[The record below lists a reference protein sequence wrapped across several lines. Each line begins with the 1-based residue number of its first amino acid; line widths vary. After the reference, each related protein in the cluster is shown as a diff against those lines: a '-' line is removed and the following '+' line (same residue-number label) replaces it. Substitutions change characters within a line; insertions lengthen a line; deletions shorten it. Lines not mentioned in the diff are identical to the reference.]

1 MRDRG
6 IIVTS
11 LIKQIQKHIGRNASE
26 SPVVRQ
32 DFQIYERPNLHLAI
46 EELVHKNGR
55 QSPIGIVER
64 DYEVSLARL
73 VNEASA
79 KDFSQGP
86 VEYVDVALG
95 PNEQLACVK
104 TGVYLFKD
112 DGGANL
118 ALLVNAERHSFPP
131 KMSIEVMASERAAAE
146 TFLRK
151 VVEAAQVGKA
161 YRGKVFSLEK
171 NCYGGVD
178 VKFHHLPA
186 ITREQIVLPQQLLER
201 IERHTIS
208 FSRHAERLRASG
220 RHLKR
225 GILLHGPP
233 GTGKTLSAMYLASR
247 METRT
252 VIILT
257 GGGMDSIEAACHLA
271 RLLQPTTVILEDVDL
286 IGTERE
292 NQTVGANAL
301 LFELLNQMDGL
312 SDDCDVLFVLT
323 TNRPDVLEPAL
334 SARPGRID
342 QALEVPL
349 PDADCR
355 KRLID
360 LYGEG
365 LKLDVKDLTGTV
377 SRLEGASAAFIRE
390 LIRKAALLSADESDA
405 EELTVEERHL
415 EEALSELVVAGG
427 KLTQSLLG
435 AKTDTDAAKGN

>member
-1 MRDRG
+1 M
-6 IIVTS
+6 TT
-11 LIKQIQKHIGRNASE
+11 LTKKIQKHLGSNASA

-32 DFQIYERPNLHLAI
+32 DFPLYERPNLHLAI
-46 EELVHKNGR
+46 EELVHKNGC
-55 QSPIGIVER
+55 QTPIGVVER

-73 VNEASA
+73 VSEASA
-79 KDFSQGP
+79 TDFALGP
-86 VEYVDVALG
+86 VEYVDVDLG
-95 PNEQLACVK
+95 PNEQLACVQR
-104 TGVYLFKD
+104 GIYLFKD
-112 DGGANL
+112 DNGENL
-118 ALLVNAERHSFPP
+118 ALLIVAERNSYPP
-131 KMSIEVMASERAAAE
+131 KMSVEVMAKERTAAE
-146 TFLRK
+146 AFLRK
-151 VVEAAQVGKA
+151 IVETARVGKA
-161 YRGKVFSLEK
+161 YRGKVFSLEQ
-171 NCYGGVD
+171 NCYGGVE
-178 VKFHHLPA
+178 VKFHHLPS
-186 ITREQIVLPQQLLER
+186 ITREQIVLPTALLER
-201 IERHTIS
+201 IERHTVS
-208 FSRHAERLRASG
+208 FTRHAARLRASG

-247 METRT
+247 MENRT

-257 GGGMDSIEAACHLA
+257 GGGMGSIEAACHLA
-271 RLLQPTTVILEDVDL
+271 RLLEPTTVILEDVDL

-312 SDDCDVLFVLT
+312 NDDCDVLFVLT

-360 LYGEG
+360 LYGQG
-365 LKLDVKDLTGTV
+365 LRLDVSDLSGLV

-390 LIRKAALLSADESDA
+390 LLRKAALLAA
-405 EELTVEERHL
+405 EETEAAEIAVEERHL
-415 EEALSELVVAGG
+415 VEALSELVVAGG
-427 KLTQSLLG
+427 KLTQTLLG
-435 AKTDTDAAKGN
+435 AQADNGGAEQH